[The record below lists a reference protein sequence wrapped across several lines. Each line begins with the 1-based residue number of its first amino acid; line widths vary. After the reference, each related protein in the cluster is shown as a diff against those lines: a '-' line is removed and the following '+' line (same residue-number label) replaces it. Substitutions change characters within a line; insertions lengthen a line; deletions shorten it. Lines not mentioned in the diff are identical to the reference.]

1 MYEQVLDPVGGSLF
15 ASALFA
21 AVPLITL
28 FVLLGGLKLKA
39 HWAAL
44 ASLAMAII
52 VAVVVYSMPGGQA
65 LNAAVLGACFGLFP
79 IMWIVWN
86 AIWIYNMTV
95 ATGHFQVKLSRQPRQ
110 RPPYPSRLEEAE
122 RWRAELFL
130 SLHSDARG
138 EARKPRAEAV
148 SSR

>member
-21 AVPLITL
+21 ALPLITL

-44 ASLAMAII
+44 ASLAIAII

-79 IMWIVWN
+79 IMFI
-86 AIWIYNMTV
+86 A
-95 ATGHFQVKLSRQPRQ
+95 
-110 RPPYPSRLEEAE
+110 
-122 RWRAELFL
+122 WR
-130 SLHSDARG
+130 SCR
-138 EARKPRAEAV
+138 R
-148 SSR
+148 SSAGSAWR